1 MNESIA
7 ARAASFLLAGLL
19 LMPAG
24 VAAAE
29 TPARAEARAALLGAL
44 AEYRPGAAPDAA
56 MVARID
62 AAAAALERTATTP
75 DLRESAG
82 LATGTWLTRFSS
94 QGVFGDIDV
103 AFMTRALPGGGASGG
118 KARVEQVLQELDP
131 AKRFYRNTMV
141 LTVGADALP
150 VLYFATADLGVSQAR
165 PNDLEVSFK
174 RIEFV
179 AGRAG
184 VSQDALRRA
193 LGLADTTPLAIDVP
207 AMPGRGPSVSTVT
220 YLDGQLRIN
229 RGKDYIAVL
238 EKVR

>member
-1 MNESIA
+1 VNDSIT
-7 ARAASFLLAGLL
+7 ARAAACVLAAVL
-19 LMPAG
+19 LMPGSVTAS
-24 VAAAE
+24 E
-29 TPARAEARAALLGAL
+29 TPARVQARAALLRAL
-44 AEYRPGAAPDAA
+44 DDYRPGAAPDAA

-62 AAAAALERTATTP
+62 AAAAALERTAAAP
-75 DLRESAG
+75 DLRDAAG

-103 AFMTRALPGGGASGG
+103 AFMTRALPGGGAAGG
-118 KARVEQVLQELDP
+118 KAHVEQVLQELDP

-150 VLYFATADLGVSQAR
+150 VLYFATADLGVSQAQ

-184 VSQDALRRA
+184 ISQDALRRA
-193 LGLADTTPLAIDVP
+193 LGLADPTPLAIDVP

>member
-1 MNESIA
+1 MNVPIA
-7 ARAASFLLAGLL
+7 ARGAFFVLAGVF
-19 LMPAG
+19 LMSAG
-24 VAAAE
+24 VDAAE
-29 TPARAEARAALLGAL
+29 ASARTEARAALLGAL
-44 AEYRPGAAPDAA
+44 AEYRPGLAPDAA
-56 MVARID
+56 MTARID
-62 AAAAALERTATTP
+62 ATAAELERTATTP
-75 DLRESAG
+75 DLREAAG
-82 LATGTWLTRFSS
+82 LAAGTWLTRFSS

-131 AKRFYRNTMV
+131 SKRFYRNTM
-141 LTVGADALP
+141 LLAVGPDAVP

-179 AGRAG
+179 AGR
-184 VSQDALRRA
+184 
-193 LGLADTTPLAIDVP
+193 
-207 AMPGRGPSVSTVT
+207 GPSVSTVT

-229 RGKDYIAVL
+229 RSKDYIAVL

>member
-1 MNESIA
+1 MNDSIA
-7 ARAASFLLAGLL
+7 VRTVTCIVAGVL
-19 LMPAG
+19 LMLGG
-24 VAAAE
+24 VAAAD
-29 TPARAEARAALLGAL
+29 TPARTEARAALLAAL

-62 AAAAALERTATTP
+62 AAAAALERTAAAP
-75 DLRESAG
+75 DLRDAAG

-94 QGVFGDIDV
+94 QGVFGDIDI
-103 AFMTRALPGGGASGG
+103 AFMTRALPGGGAAGG

-150 VLYFATADLGVSQAR
+150 VLYFATADFGVSQAR
-165 PNDLEVSFK
+165 PNDLEVSFR

-184 VSQDALRRA
+184 ISQDVLRRA

-207 AMPGRGPSVSTVT
+207 AVPGRGPSVSTVT

-229 RGKDYIAVL
+229 RGKDYIAIL

>member
-1 MNESIA
+1 MA
-7 ARAASFLLAGLL
+7 VRAACWILAAVL
-19 LMPAG
+19 LMLGG
-24 VAAAE
+24 VASAE
-29 TPARAEARAALLGAL
+29 TPARTEARAALLDAL
-44 AEYRPGAAPDAA
+44 ADYRPGAVPDAA
-56 MVARID
+56 LVARID
-62 AAAAALERTATTP
+62 SAAAALERTTATP
-75 DLRESAG
+75 DLRDAAD

-94 QGVFGDIDV
+94 QGVFGEIDV
-103 AFMTRALPGGGASGG
+103 AFMTRALPGGGAAGG

-141 LTVGADALP
+141 LSVGAEALP
-150 VLYFATADLGVSQAR
+150 VLYFATADLGVSPTR

-179 AGRAG
+179 SGRAG
-184 VSQDALRRA
+184 ISQDALRRA

-207 AMPGRGPSVSTVT
+207 AIPGRGPSVSSVT
-220 YLDGQLRIN
+220 YLDEQLRIN

>member
-1 MNESIA
+1 VNDSIA
-7 ARAASFLLAGLL
+7 VRAASCILAAVL
-19 LMPAG
+19 LMLGG
-24 VAAAE
+24 VASAE
-29 TPARAEARAALLGAL
+29 TPARTEARAALLDAL
-44 AEYRPGAAPDAA
+44 ANYRPGAAPDAA
-56 MVARID
+56 LVARID
-62 AAAAALERTATTP
+62 SAAAALERTAATP
-75 DLRESAG
+75 DLRDAAD

-94 QGVFGDIDV
+94 QGVFGEIDV
-103 AFMTRALPGGGASGG
+103 AFMTRALPGGGAAGG

-141 LTVGADALP
+141 LNVGAEALP
-150 VLYFATADLGVSQAR
+150 VLYFATADLGVSPTR

-184 VSQDALRRA
+184 ISQDALRRA

-207 AMPGRGPSVSTVT
+207 AIPGRGPSVSSVT
-220 YLDGQLRIN
+220 YLDEQLRIN

>member
-1 MNESIA
+1 MNDSIA
-7 ARAASFLLAGLL
+7 VRAASCILAAVL
-19 LMPAG
+19 LMLGG
-24 VAAAE
+24 VASAE
-29 TPARAEARAALLGAL
+29 TPARTEARAALLDAL
-44 AEYRPGAAPDAA
+44 ADYRPGAVPDAA
-56 MVARID
+56 LVARID
-62 AAAAALERTATTP
+62 SAAAALERTAATP
-75 DLRESAG
+75 DLRDAAD

-94 QGVFGDIDV
+94 QGVFGEIDV
-103 AFMTRALPGGGASGG
+103 AFMTRALPGGGAAGG

-141 LTVGADALP
+141 LNVGAEALP
-150 VLYFATADLGVSQAR
+150 VLYFATADLGVSQTR

-184 VSQDALRRA
+184 ISQDALRRA

-207 AMPGRGPSVSTVT
+207 AIPGRGPSVSSVT
-220 YLDGQLRIN
+220 YLDEQLRIN